1 MRHSKAYRALAKQ
14 IFLSEDIKDHLQPF
28 RLGKELL
35 SARVE
40 PHPSELLMS
49 PIVQAQA
56 ATTQT

>member
-1 MRHSKAYRALAKQ
+1 MRQSKVYRALAKQ
-14 IFLSEDIKDHLQPF
+14 GFLTEDVKSNLQPF

-49 PIVQAQA
+49 PIVETQAIVNR
-56 ATTQT
+56 